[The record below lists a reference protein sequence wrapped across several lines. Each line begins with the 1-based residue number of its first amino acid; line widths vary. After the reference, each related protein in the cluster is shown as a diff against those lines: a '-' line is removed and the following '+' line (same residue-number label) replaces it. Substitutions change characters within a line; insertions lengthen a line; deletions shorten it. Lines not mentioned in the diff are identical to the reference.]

1 MKRISVCVYCGSA
14 VGNNPIFA
22 ASAARFGALLAK
34 AGARL
39 VYGGGSI
46 GLMGTIAR
54 EAIAEGGEVLGIIPG
69 FLRDR
74 EVAMVDGG
82 DLIVTNDMHE
92 RKKTMF
98 EQSDAFVALP
108 GGIGTL
114 EETVEMMTWVQLGQH
129 RKPIVLANVAG
140 FWDPLTA
147 LFDHIAEAG
156 FLHVPPHDGPLY
168 RVVDEIDSVLPTV
181 MSDLEKAS
189 AAPYPSLG
197 NTELM

>member
-1 MKRISVCVYCGSA
+1 MSICVYCGSA
-14 VGNNPIFA
+14 VGNNPAFG
-22 ASAARFGALLAK
+22 ASAARFGALLAR
-34 AGARL
+34 AGVRL

-54 EAIAEGGEVLGIIPG
+54 EAIAGGGEVLGIIPG

-82 DLIVTNDMHE
+82 ELIVTNDMHE
-92 RKKTMF
+92 RKRAMF
-98 EQSDAFVALP
+98 EHSDAFVALP

-129 RKPIVLANVAG
+129 QKPIVLANVAG
-140 FWDPLTA
+140 FWNPLTA
-147 LFDHIAEAG
+147 FFDHIEEAG
-156 FLHVPPHDGPLY
+156 FLHPPHQGGPLY
-168 RVVDEIDSVLPTV
+168 RVVDEIDEVLPTV
-181 MSDLEKAS
+181 LNAHEAAS
-189 AAPYPSLG
+189 ASRDPRPG

>member
-1 MKRISVCVYCGSA
+1 MSVCVYCGST
-14 VGNNPIFA
+14 VGNRPAFA
-22 ASAARFGALLAK
+22 ASAARFGALLAN
-34 AGARL
+34 AGVRL

-54 EAIAEGGEVLGIIPG
+54 EAIAGGGEVLGIIPG

-82 DLIVTNDMHE
+82 ELIVTNDMHE
-92 RKKTMF
+92 RKRAMF

-114 EETVEMMTWVQLGQH
+114 EETVEMMTWVQLGRH
-129 RKPIVLANVAG
+129 RKPIVLANVEG

-147 LFDHIAEAG
+147 FFDHIAEAG
-156 FLHVPPHDGPLY
+156 FLHAPHNGGLLY
-168 RVVDEIDSVLPTV
+168 RVVDDIDAVLPTV
-181 MSDLEKAS
+181 MNELDAGS
-189 AAPYPSLG
+189 ADPDPRGG

>member
-1 MKRISVCVYCGSA
+1 L
-14 VGNNPIFA
+14 
-22 ASAARFGALLAK
+22 AR
-34 AGARL
+34 AGVRL

-54 EAIAEGGEVLGIIPG
+54 EAIAGGGEVLGIIPG

-92 RKKTMF
+92 RKRAMF
-98 EQSDAFVALP
+98 EHSDAFVALP

-129 RKPIVLANVAG
+129 QKPIVLANVDG
-140 FWDPLTA
+140 FWNPLTG
-147 LFDHIAEAG
+147 LFVHIEKAG
-156 FLHVPPHDGPLY
+156 FLHAPPRGGSLY

-181 MSDLEKAS
+181 MHELETAY
-189 AAPYPSLG
+189 ADPNPSHG
-197 NTELM
+197 STELM